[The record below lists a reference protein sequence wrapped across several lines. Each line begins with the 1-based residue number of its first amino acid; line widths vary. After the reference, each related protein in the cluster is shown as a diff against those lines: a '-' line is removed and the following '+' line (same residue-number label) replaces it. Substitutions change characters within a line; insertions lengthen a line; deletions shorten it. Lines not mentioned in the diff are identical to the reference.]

1 LAKHLVAKEPLN
13 RRREASKMKV
23 SVKEKLFEKAQ
34 MHKTR
39 TGSLATDISQYTSS
53 YIPTHSTSD
62 VKTLRY
68 GKGFGHRHTS
78 TQKKTESSHRVN
90 SILNDFKQNNN
101 MLESTFVRRPKTA
114 IRNGEGPSF

>member
-1 LAKHLVAKEPLN
+1 LAKHLVVKEPLN
-13 RRREASKMKV
+13 RRREASK
-23 SVKEKLFEKAQ
+23 VKEKLFEKAQ

-78 TQKKTESSHRVN
+78 TQKKTMYESSHRVN
-90 SILNDFKQNNN
+90 SILNDF
-101 MLESTFVRRPKTA
+101 
-114 IRNGEGPSF
+114 